1 MERISQTLWNA
12 QQAHQVFSQAW
23 QAAKPFLMAGNRL
36 TLELK
41 PETRSV
47 AQNRRLWS
55 MLTDI
60 SEQVSWHGDK
70 LTPEEWKHFFTASL
84 KKQKLVQGMDGG
96 LVVIGSSTSKM
107 TKAEMSDLQTV
118 MEMFG
123 ANRGV
128 IFKDEQQ
135 TE

>member
-1 MERISQTLWNA
+1 
-12 QQAHQVFSQAW
+12 
-23 QAAKPFLMAGNRL
+23 
-36 TLELK
+36 
-41 PETRSV
+41 
-47 AQNRRLWS
+47 

-107 TKAEMSDLQTV
+107 TKAEMTDLQTV

>member
-23 QAAKPFLMAGNRL
+23 QAAKPFLMAGGRL
-36 TLELK
+36 TLEIK
-41 PETRSV
+41 PETRSS

-60 SEQVSWHGDK
+60 SEQVGWHGDK

-128 IFKDEQQ
+128 IFKDELQ